1 MNSGK
6 GLEKGDT
13 LSKWALGVLV
23 VLFVLWQV
31 NHLEGFNWGYDE
43 GVHLMIA
50 RLVWSGY
57 KPYSEVSATQGPLFV
72 YSVALGFGLLGTSAA
87 ACRLVTVFYAIIG
100 LMAVALAARELGGW
114 LSGLFAVVLLMLAPE
129 FVRLS
134 KAAMADVPAISLAAL
149 AILSSLRYLTTGRRS
164 WLILAGLTFGLGCL
178 IKLAI
183 APALLPLGLAV
194 LYFHTCSRR
203 PRSWRVFVNDLVTV
217 LVMAI
222 LPGLL
227 CLWVLDFR
235 AAYEQLIVLRLQAAR
250 AFPLDA
256 AANAR
261 WLGQY
266 LLDNVGLSTLAVWGT
281 LLLLARRSPQA
292 VIVFIWDVIILLALI
307 FHSPFFFHH
316 MSYLLFPMAI
326 LGGCVMGDL
335 AGRLHRP
342 WQPITTNLTV
352 TWRRYGLLLID
363 LWMVTGYVFTLPA
376 TVQADRKLSVAP
388 GTTLQMDAV
397 HFISSVTWPEDWVLT
412 DDQAVA
418 FWADRNVPPPLAE
431 TSFLRITGGWL
442 TDQQLIALT
451 KEYEPQAVASL
462 SGRFDLLPH
471 YLDWAKEHYWLV
483 KSYDEGA
490 RIYYLRKAAS
500 PPPIQHP
507 RQEILGQ
514 QIRFL
519 GYDLGRPPYEPEGQI
534 YLTLYWQA
542 LDKIEEDYTVF
553 THLLDSEG
561 RLRAQKDNPPV
572 NGLLPTSAW
581 EAGEI
586 IQDRYII
593 PLDPELLPGEYQLE
607 TGMYRL
613 ETGQRLEVHGGP
625 EGERDRILLGKVKVL
640 E

>member
-1 MNSGK
+1 MSSGK
-6 GLEKGDT
+6 GLKKGDT
-13 LSKWALGVLV
+13 FSRWALGILV
-23 VLFVLWQV
+23 VLFVFWQAD
-31 NHLEGFNWGYDE
+31 HLEGFNWGYDE

-72 YSVALGFGLLGTSAA
+72 YSVALGYGLLGTSAA
-87 ACRLVTVFYAIIG
+87 ACRLVTIFYAVIG

-114 LSGLFAVVLLMLAPE
+114 LAGLSAVMLLMLAPE

-134 KAAMADVPAISLAAL
+134 KAAMADVPAISIAAL
-149 AILSSLRYLTTGRRS
+149 AILSSLRYWTTGRRG

-194 LYFHTCSRR
+194 LYFHTCRGR
-203 PRSWRVFVNDLVTV
+203 PRSWRIFANDLITV

-227 CLWVLDFR
+227 CLWILNLR
-235 AAYEQLIVLRLQAAR
+235 ATYEQLIVLRLQASR
-250 AFPLDA
+250 AFPLDV

-261 WLGQY
+261 WIGQY
-266 LLDNVGLSTLAVWGT
+266 LVDNAGLSILAVWGT
-281 LLLLARRSPQA
+281 LILLARRSPQA
-292 VIVFIWDVIILLALI
+292 VIVLVWALIVLLALI
-307 FHSPFFFHH
+307 LHSPFFFHH

-335 AGRLHRP
+335 AERLRLP
-342 WQPITTNLTV
+342 WQSMA
-352 TWRRYGLLLID
+352 WRRNGLLLID
-363 LWMVTGYVFTLPA
+363 LGVVVGYVFTLPA
-376 TVQADRKLSVAP
+376 TVQDYRTLLVAP
-388 GTTLQMDAV
+388 GTTLQIDAA
-397 HFISSVTWPEDWVLT
+397 HFISDVTWPDDWVVT
-412 DDQAVA
+412 DDQAVV

-451 KEYEPQAVASL
+451 KEYEPWVIASL
-462 SGRFDLLPH
+462 SGRFDLLPR
-471 YLDWAKEHYWLV
+471 YLDWVREHYRLV
-483 KSYDEGA
+483 KSYDEDA
-490 RIYYLRKAAS
+490 QIYFLRKIAS
-500 PPPIQHP
+500 PLPIQHP
-507 RQEILGQ
+507 KQATLRQ

-519 GYDLGRPPYEPEGQI
+519 GYDLRHLSYEPGGQI

-542 LDKIEEDYTVF
+542 LNRVDEDYTVF

-593 PLDPELLPGEYQLE
+593 PLNPDLPPGEYQLE
-607 TGMYRL
+607 IGMYQL
-613 ETGQRLEVHGGP
+613 ETGQRLPIVND
-625 EGERDRILLGKVKVL
+625 EGQVVDGRLPLKEITVKKFY
-640 E
+640 